1 MRRHVGFTLAS
12 TLLLAGCMSSNSLG
26 GASGYASGSAGSGG
40 NARGASSA
48 IQKCGAPL
56 GTVAL
61 EEGQYTNYH
70 DLESPLPVLRLL
82 IAQSGCFNVVDR
94 GRGLR
99 SIRQEEELTGGT
111 GQGTQ
116 RLVRSQYYLTP
127 QIVVSDSD
135 SGGGGAGLGGIAS
148 EVLGDTFGAIVGGVG
163 VEQAEA
169 QSVLFLTDTDS
180 SVQVA
185 AAEGSSRN
193 TDFSFAGF
201 GLGGGLGGG
210 AGGYA
215 STDQGKVVL
224 ASLVD
229 ALNKLIDQLES

>member
-1 MRRHVGFTLAS
+1 MCRYVGFVLS
-12 TLLLAGCMSSNSLG
+12 SILLLAGCMSTNSLG

-40 NARGASSA
+40 NARGESSA
-48 IQKCGAPL
+48 IQKCGTPL

-61 EEGQYTNYH
+61 QEGQYTNYYH
-70 DLESPLPVLRLL
+70 LESPLPVLRLL

-99 SIRQEEELTGGT
+99 SIQQEEALTGGT

-116 RLVRSQYYLTP
+116 RLVRSKYYLTP
-127 QIVVSDSD
+127 QIVVSDSN
-135 SGGGGAGLGGIAS
+135 SGGGGLGGIAS
-148 EVLGDTFGAIVGGVG
+148 KMLGSTLGAIAGGIG
-163 VEQAEA
+163 VQQAEA

-201 GLGGGLGGG
+201 GFGGGLGGG
-210 AGGYA
+210 ARGYA